1 MQEDFLQVCMLVESI
16 FSPPLVACLFV
27 LIFIVCNI
35 IVCAFL
41 LCSILQLDPELEFDR
56 EVYPLGL
63 LPNVGVVVGV
73 SQRMSFSASAEFPCF
88 EPTPQAQTILHCLLR
103 HLLQV
108 LLVLASL
115 FLS

>member
-1 MQEDFLQVCMLVESI
+1 M
-16 FSPPLVACLFV
+16 
-27 LIFIVCNI
+27 FI
-35 IVCAFL
+35 
-41 LCSILQLDPELEFDR
+41 LCYILQLDPELEFDR

-63 LPNVGVVVGV
+63 LPNFGVVVGV

-108 LLVLASL
+108 YINPASFQSL
-115 FLS
+115 